1 MLKAHDIVKLWE
13 VASGKPTWQKAIL
26 ILAASSPNEP
36 MENLALQSLG
46 MRNVRLFRLRDKLFG
61 TNLSANTSCTECGE
75 AVEFQLDSQVI
86 CNPEL
91 PPIES
96 AEINLEI
103 DEYSVLCRPVNSYD
117 LRDVMPIMEI
127 EGIEGAEAE
136 LVHRC
141 TFRLSR
147 DGVMIPVE
155 SLSPEVLGKVAE
167 GIKDADI
174 HSEILCRLNCPEC
187 SHTWPEPFDIAK
199 FLWQELELKAKII
212 LSEVQLLAKA
222 FGWWEGDILSLSDV
236 RRKYYLEALNA

>member
-91 PPIES
+91 PPI
-96 AEINLEI
+96 
-103 DEYSVLCRPVNSYD
+103 
-117 LRDVMPIMEI
+117 
-127 EGIEGAEAE
+127 
-136 LVHRC
+136 
-141 TFRLSR
+141 
-147 DGVMIPVE
+147 
-155 SLSPEVLGKVAE
+155 
-167 GIKDADI
+167 
-174 HSEILCRLNCPEC
+174 
-187 SHTWPEPFDIAK
+187 
-199 FLWQELELKAKII
+199 
-212 LSEVQLLAKA
+212 
-222 FGWWEGDILSLSDV
+222 
-236 RRKYYLEALNA
+236 